1 MLVVVVVV
9 VVSFGGET
17 WSVVVEEEESIGG
30 DTGGG
35 VGIGVGNGG
44 GGGDDTPDMHTVLS
58 NHGWLHCFFL
68 TRGRQRDCEGE
79 NPWQDIKHTF
89 VLWVQELVQS
99 TH

>member
-1 MLVVVVVV
+1 MVVP
-9 VVSFGGET
+9 SFGGET

-58 NHGWLHCFFL
+58 NHGWWHYFF
-68 TRGRQRDCEGE
+68 
-79 NPWQDIKHTF
+79 
-89 VLWVQELVQS
+89 
-99 TH
+99 